1 MIETIAKN
9 FSGAL
14 FNFADVD
21 QHPSCWLDRTGE
33 DKIGNIIAAAAIARI
48 CFRSKRCRILLV
60 SPTGDVQAS
69 RCGKFQAFAD
79 GQEHEVNGSGQ
90 TQTARDT
97 ANRELVKHSFDFLLT
112 SIMFDLMKHIGW
124 RARLFKSTR
133 GKILELLRTREWTVN
148 DLAAQL
154 RLTDNAV
161 RAHLASLERDRL
173 VVQSGMKPGLRKP
186 HTTYGLGPEAEHLFP
201 KAYGR
206 LVSLLMSIFS
216 RQVKPRNLRAG
227 MRAAGRAVASE
238 HLNELRGKTRQQRID
253 AALSVLKE
261 LGGTASFKEED
272 GKHFIYGNGCPIA
285 AATANHPEACLLA
298 ESLLT
303 ELIGSPV
310 KEHCIRGPTPSCRFE
325 VK

>member
-1 MIETIAKN
+1 MIFET
-9 FSGAL
+9 
-14 FNFADVD
+14 V
-21 QHPSCWLDRTGE
+21 
-33 DKIGNIIAAAAIARI
+33 
-48 CFRSKRCRILLV
+48 
-60 SPTGDVQAS
+60 
-69 RCGKFQAFAD
+69 
-79 GQEHEVNGSGQ
+79 
-90 TQTARDT
+90 
-97 ANRELVKHSFDFLLT
+97 
-112 SIMFDLMKHIGW
+112 KHIGW

-148 DLAAQL
+148 DLAAEL

-173 VVQSGMKPGLRKP
+173 VAQSGIRPGIRKP
-186 HTTYGLGPEAEHLFP
+186 HTTYALGPEAEHIFP

-227 MRAAGRAVASE
+227 MRAAGRAVAHE
-238 HLNELRGKTRQQRID
+238 HLRELHGKTREQRID
-253 AALSVLKE
+253 AALGILKE
-261 LGGTASFKEED
+261 LGGAASFREED

-303 ELIGSPV
+303 EIIGSPV
-310 KEHCIRGPTPSCRFE
+310 KERCIRGPTPSCRFQ